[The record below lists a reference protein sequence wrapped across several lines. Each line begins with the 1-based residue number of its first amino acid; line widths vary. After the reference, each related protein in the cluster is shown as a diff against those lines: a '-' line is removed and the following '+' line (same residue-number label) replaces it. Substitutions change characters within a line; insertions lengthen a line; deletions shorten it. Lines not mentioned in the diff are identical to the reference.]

1 MSRGVGVTETLR
13 EVVPNWALEGFV
25 GLSMLGDLIL
35 IVPILGLVYLADV
48 GRTLRQNKREGALCS
63 DQTVS
68 FIGVVFGGLALVVL
82 LKGIFTFPRPPAELH
97 VISPSE
103 YGFPSGHTMSATIF
117 WGAIALWSSAG
128 TRLSRGALA
137 GTVVALVAL
146 SRLVL
151 GVHFLVDVFAS
162 VAFGAIYLFGI
173 VWFARGQPLRTFAV
187 AIGIATLAL
196 VVTNGGSRA
205 VLACVGSVGA
215 VIGWQVVELPPVRE
229 RLLDVV
235 GESR

>member
-25 GLSMLGDLIL
+25 GLSMLGDLVL

-48 GRTLRQNKREGALCS
+48 GRTLKQREGPLCS
-63 DQTVS
+63 DRTVS

-128 TRLSRGALA
+128 TRLSRGVLA

-151 GVHFLVDVFAS
+151 GVHFLVDVLAS

-173 VWFARGQPLRTFAV
+173 VWFARGQPLRAFAV
-187 AIGIATLAL
+187 AIGIAMLAL
-196 VVTNGGSRA
+196 VVTNGSSRA
-205 VLACVGSVGA
+205 VLAFVGSVGA
-215 VIGWQVVELPPVRE
+215 VIGWRVVELPPVRR
-229 RLLDVV
+229 RLVAV
-235 GESR
+235 FGRISVR